1 VETEID
7 VIAGL
12 CASVITGLA
21 RLVTGVRGEWRGCE
35 PAPGTRIYFANHNS
49 HLDFVLIWSVLP
61 SALRQVTRPVAGAD
75 YWIKGRV
82 RRFFGERV
90 FNAVLIDRAP
100 TSQAVNPVTHM
111 IAALDEGASLILFPE
126 GTRNLTDAP
135 LLPFKSGLYH
145 LAKAKPDVTLIPV
158 WIENL
163 NRVMPKGEIVPIP
176 LLCTVTFGAPVHVG
190 ASEDKNSFLERARTA
205 LLAIAPERRG

>member
-1 VETEID
+1 MLK
-7 VIAGL
+7 GL
-12 CASVITGLA
+12 CASIITGLA

-61 SALRQVTRPVAGAD
+61 RALRHATRPVAGAD
-75 YWIKGRV
+75 YWLKGRV
-82 RRFFGERV
+82 RRLVGERV
-90 FNAVLIDRAP
+90 FNAVLIDRTPA
-100 TSQAVNPVTHM
+100 SQEVNPVTRM
-111 IAALDEGASLILFPE
+111 VAALDEGASLILFPE
-126 GTRNLTDAP
+126 GTRNLTEAH

-145 LAKAKPDVTLIPV
+145 LAKARPDVALVPV

-176 LLCTVTFGAPVHVG
+176 LLCTVTFGTPLQLAPG
-190 ASEDKNSFLERARTA
+190 EDKGAFLERGRAA
-205 LLAIAPERRG
+205 LLGLAPERRDRP